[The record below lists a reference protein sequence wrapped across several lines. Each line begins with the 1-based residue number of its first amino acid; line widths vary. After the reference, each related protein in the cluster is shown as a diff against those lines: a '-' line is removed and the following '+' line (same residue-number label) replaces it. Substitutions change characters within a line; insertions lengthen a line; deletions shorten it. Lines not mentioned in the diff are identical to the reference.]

1 MLTTILLHVS
11 RVIYGRIA
19 GLLGLQLVVQPHI
32 GLSTSRP
39 RGMCIPLLFSSISDN
54 EVPAQNVSITT
65 FAYIK
70 GSVPERGI

>member
-19 GLLGLQLVVQPHI
+19 GLFDLRLVVQPHI
-32 GLSTSRP
+32 GLSTSGP

-54 EVPAQNVSITT
+54 DVPVQNVSITT
-65 FAYIK
+65 FVYIK
-70 GSVPERGI
+70 GSVPEGGI